1 MKVLVIGKGGR
12 EHALVWK
19 LAQSPRVTQLFA
31 APGNPGMEPLAKILP
46 YRVDTSI
53 SQGSLLQ
60 EEIQRLGKWAVK
72 ENIDLTVVGP
82 DDALAGGIV
91 DHFKDLGLQIF
102 GPTKA
107 AARLESSKVFAKNL
121 MHRIGVPTA
130 SYRSFS
136 EENKAVAYLRS
147 LEAPFVIKASGLAAG
162 KGAVICEDIKTAE
175 NTLHQMLS
183 GTAFGEAGSEVV
195 IEEFMHGEEVS
206 LFAICDGKDFV
217 TLPPDQDHKAI
228 FEGDRGPNTG
238 GMGAYAPAPAMS
250 KSVQYEVENQIVRPV
265 IDEMRKLNCPFNGV
279 LYCGLMLT
287 DSGPKVVEFNVR
299 FGDPECQV
307 LLPLLQ
313 NDLLE
318 LLETCCLGNLKS
330 FNLNVSN
337 EASVCVV
344 MASGGYPGDFEKGLP
359 ISGISDVDQEDN
371 TVVFHAGTQRK
382 DEKIV
387 TAGGRVLGITST
399 DSDLPT
405 AVKNAYLSAKKIS
418 FKNCYYR
425 KDIAHRAL

>member
-1 MKVLVIGKGGR
+1 MNSVISEFEKGIFFMKVLVIGKGGR

-102 GPTKA
+102 GPSKA

-175 NTLHQMLS
+175 NTLHQML
-183 GTAFGEAGSEVV
+183 
-195 IEEFMHGEEVS
+195 
-206 LFAICDGKDFV
+206 
-217 TLPPDQDHKAI
+217 
-228 FEGDRGPNTG
+228 
-238 GMGAYAPAPAMS
+238 
-250 KSVQYEVENQIVRPV
+250 
-265 IDEMRKLNCPFNGV
+265 
-279 LYCGLMLT
+279 
-287 DSGPKVVEFNVR
+287 
-299 FGDPECQV
+299 
-307 LLPLLQ
+307 
-313 NDLLE
+313 
-318 LLETCCLGNLKS
+318 
-330 FNLNVSN
+330 
-337 EASVCVV
+337 
-344 MASGGYPGDFEKGLP
+344 
-359 ISGISDVDQEDN
+359 
-371 TVVFHAGTQRK
+371 
-382 DEKIV
+382 
-387 TAGGRVLGITST
+387 
-399 DSDLPT
+399 
-405 AVKNAYLSAKKIS
+405 
-418 FKNCYYR
+418 
-425 KDIAHRAL
+425 

>member
-1 MKVLVIGKGGR
+1 M
-12 EHALVWK
+12 
-19 LAQSPRVTQLFA
+19 AQSPRVTQLFA
-31 APGNPGMEPLAKILP
+31 APGNPGMDPLAKILP

-91 DHFKDLGLQIF
+91 DHFKDLGLQLF

-136 EENKAVAYLRS
+136 EENKAVANLRS

-162 KGAVICEDIKTAE
+162 KGAVVCEYIKTAE
-175 NTLHQMLS
+175 NTFNQMLS

-195 IEEFMHGEEVS
+195 IEEFMRGEEVS

-217 TLPPDQDHKAI
+217 TLPPAQDHKAI
-228 FEGDRGPNTG
+228 FEGDTGPNTG
-238 GMGAYAPAPAMS
+238 GMGAYARAPALS

-279 LYCGLMLT
+279 LYCGLMLP

-299 FGDPECQV
+299 FGDPDCQV

-318 LLETCCLGNLKS
+318 LL
-330 FNLNVSN
+330 
-337 EASVCVV
+337 
-344 MASGGYPGDFEKGLP
+344 
-359 ISGISDVDQEDN
+359 
-371 TVVFHAGTQRK
+371 
-382 DEKIV
+382 
-387 TAGGRVLGITST
+387 
-399 DSDLPT
+399 
-405 AVKNAYLSAKKIS
+405 
-418 FKNCYYR
+418 
-425 KDIAHRAL
+425 